1 MKTYNSG
8 LGTSGTGTPSL
19 ENNVYESIVSDIQR
33 DLLTSE
39 LEQNGIK
46 FTKEDIVFI
55 AKDKTGKTVFLEKGN
70 TSAGLQHILDRH
82 EKDFINKGLKRED
95 IPKVIMKAL
104 TSGTNTGRVQGRS
117 PGRPIYEV
125 EYNGTVYDIA
135 ITVGSNGFIVG
146 ANPAS

>member
-8 LGTSGTGTPSL
+8 LGTTGSGSCTL
-19 ENNVYESIVSDIQR
+19 ENNVYESIVSEIQR
-33 DLLTSE
+33 DLLISE

-70 TSAGLQHILDRH
+70 GAAGLQHILDRH
-82 EKDFINKGLKRED
+82 EKDFLNKGLERND
-95 IPKVIMKAL
+95 IPEIIMQAL
-104 TSGTNTGRVQGRS
+104 ISGTKTGKTQGRP

-125 EYNGTVYDIA
+125 KYNGTVYNIA

>member
-8 LGTSGTGTPSL
+8 LGTVGSGSPSL
-19 ENNVYESIVSDIQR
+19 ENNVYESIVSEIQR
-33 DLLTSE
+33 DLLISE

-70 TSAGLQHILDRH
+70 GSAGLQHILDRH
-82 EKDFINKGLKRED
+82 EKDFLNKGLERND
-95 IPKVIMKAL
+95 IPKIIMKAL
-104 TSGTNTGRVQGRS
+104 TSGTKTGKTQGRA
-117 PGRPIYEV
+117 PGRPIYVV
-125 EYNGTVYDIA
+125 EYNGTVYNIA